1 MIANIAMI
9 LMLINIVFI
18 LYRIAMIVDNVQEE
32 DDDE

>member
-18 LYRIAMIVDNVQEE
+18 LYRVAMIVDNME
-32 DDDE
+32 DTDE